1 MINGWSIPAVWLF
14 VVAQASAAVWWAS
27 GTDQD
32 VTRNS
37 VSIQQVVENEKEIAV
52 MGAQQKAI
60 ADDVSEIKVMMSELN
75 NMMRAHWKN
84 NGQEKK
90 EKTV

>member
-37 VSIQQVVENEKEIAV
+37 VSIQQVVQNEKEIAV
-52 MGAQQKAI
+52 IQVQQQGI
-60 ADDVSEIKVMMSELN
+60 ADDVGEIKVMMSELN
-75 NMMRAHWKN
+75 NMVRDHWKN
-84 NGQEKK
+84 DGQ
-90 EKTV
+90 